1 MNQPEGLASRVRGQ
15 AFTDPLERVVS
26 QQVSWWLVHELV
38 EPVLARVGS
47 WPLLGTPVWGALDGD
62 DPRRW
67 AAVLDGAQHWALHL
81 DLRQEALAC
90 ASRDVANATNWC
102 AVARWNRDRRAF
114 VAAHPWAKRAVS

>member
-15 AFTDPLERVVS
+15 AFTARPERIVS

-47 WPLLGTPVWGALDGD
+47 WPALGTPIWDALAAD

-67 AAVLDGAQHWALHL
+67 AAVLDGARHWALHL
-81 DLRQEALAC
+81 DLRQEAMAH
-90 ASRDVANATNWC
+90 ASRDVAAATDWC

-114 VAAHPWAKRAVS
+114 IAAHPWAKRAVS